1 MAIVAPRNNEQDQ
14 DDIHELMEDVIGA
27 LFRGHQASLIE
38 RTELWAYNQDT
49 GIWKELKTRGYIP
62 DSYDVTRHGS
72 RCVMSG
78 KDSLILFGGN
88 QLGNINISSVNTG
101 NSAGVFVLSLSS
113 MEWRRVPHPY
123 QQTS

>member
-49 GIWKELKTRGYIP
+49 GIWKELKTRGLHSRQLCRDSPWKQMRHVRKGFVDTFRRQPAWKYQYIE
-62 DSYDVTRHGS
+62 
-72 RCVMSG
+72 C
-78 KDSLILFGGN
+78 
-88 QLGNINISSVNTG
+88 
-101 NSAGVFVLSLSS
+101 
-113 MEWRRVPHPY
+113 
-123 QQTS
+123 